1 MKKREGRLRSIFMLA
16 RKSQT
21 LLYGSFTFHR
31 NPECLRIGAELL
43 MINVSWLIR
52 RHKFVHRERY
62 KKTIASDRDEKNTR
76 KKRRIDGEM
85 LSSKLVNH

>member
-1 MKKREGRLRSIFMLA
+1 MD
-16 RKSQT
+16 
-21 LLYGSFTFHR
+21 LLHSTVI
-31 NPECLRIGAELL
+31 PSLRIGAELL

-52 RHKFVHRERY
+52 RHKFVHREQY
-62 KKTIASDRDEKNTR
+62 KKTIASDRDEKNRR

>member
-31 NPECLRIGAELL
+31 NPE
-43 MINVSWLIR
+43 STHR
-52 RHKFVHRERY
+52 RG
-62 KKTIASDRDEKNTR
+62 ASDDKCFLAYT
-76 KKRRIDGEM
+76 
-85 LSSKLVNH
+85 